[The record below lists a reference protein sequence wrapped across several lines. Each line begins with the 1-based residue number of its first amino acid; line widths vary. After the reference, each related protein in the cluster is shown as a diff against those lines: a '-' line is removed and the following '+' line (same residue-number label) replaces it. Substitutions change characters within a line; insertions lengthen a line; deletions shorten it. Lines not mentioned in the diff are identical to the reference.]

1 MHDVGWELLL
11 SSLGAWRVSHLIAR
25 EDGPFDAIVALRRAA
40 GTGMLGRLMDCPYC
54 LSLWTAAP
62 FAASMAESW
71 LNGVFLWLAIAG
83 AVCLI
88 QRWFETRYP
97 TA

>member
-1 MHDVGWELLL
+1 MHEVWELLL
-11 SSLGAWRVSHLIAR
+11 SSLGAWRLAHLIAQ

-62 FAASMAESW
+62 FAVCRAQGW
-71 LNGVFLWLAIAG
+71 GRGFGLWLAISG

-88 QRWFETRYP
+88 QRWFEARAAP
-97 TA
+97 S